1 VILRNLRR
9 EISTSGQGQRAFQF
23 STPSHKRSMRK
34 EDGSLS
40 SEMALEN
47 ISMVGMTLLLVRK
60 KIQATEMLK
69 RTGWR
74 MMMADSAWTR

>member
-1 VILRNLRR
+1 
-9 EISTSGQGQRAFQF
+9 
-23 STPSHKRSMRK
+23 MRK

-40 SEMALEN
+40 SEMAQEN
-47 ISMVGMTLLLVRK
+47 ISMVGMTLLLVGK